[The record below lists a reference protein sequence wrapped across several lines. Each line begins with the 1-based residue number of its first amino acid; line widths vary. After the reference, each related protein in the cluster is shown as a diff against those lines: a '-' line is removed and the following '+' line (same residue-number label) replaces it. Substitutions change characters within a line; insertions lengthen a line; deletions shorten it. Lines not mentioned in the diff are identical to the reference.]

1 MKILAIDTASKIASV
16 AIIENSKVIAQ
27 LHDETEKEH
36 SISLMPM
43 IKRILEEANITLDN
57 IDLIATNI
65 GPRII
70 YRNTNR
76 NSNSK
81 SIIRREENSYNQ
93 CKLIRSTSILC
104 NRKKKRKL

>member
-1 MKILAIDTASKIASV
+1 MKILAIDTSSKIGSV

-36 SISLMPM
+36 SITLMPM
-43 IKRILEEANITLDN
+43 IKEMLEEAHVTLDD

-65 GPRII
+65 GPRLI
-70 YRNTNR
+70 YRDTNR

-81 SIIRREENSYNQ
+81 STIRRKENSDNKCQ
-93 CKLIRSTSILC
+93 LIRSTSILC
-104 NRKKKRKL
+104 NRRQKRKL